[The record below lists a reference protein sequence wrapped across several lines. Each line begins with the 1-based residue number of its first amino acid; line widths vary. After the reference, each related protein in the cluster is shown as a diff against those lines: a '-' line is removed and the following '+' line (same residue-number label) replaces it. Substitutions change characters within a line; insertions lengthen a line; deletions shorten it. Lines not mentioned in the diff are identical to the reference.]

1 MADYPVVIVPA
12 YQLADP
18 ALVEQWKTYVENGGN
33 LVITCRTAQKDRY
46 GRLPEAPFG
55 SMLTPLTGNEM
66 EFYDLLLPQE
76 PGVIQMDGKEYQ
88 WNTWGEIIKPAEDA
102 EVWCTYTREFY
113 EGKPAVT
120 FRKVGKGTITYIGVD
135 SHDGMLEKDILKKLY
150 ARLDIPV
157 MDLPYGVTLEYR
169 NGMGIVLNYAD
180 VPYTFNLPEGSKVLI
195 GSTEIPTAG
204 VLIFATAPETSF
216 KK

>member
-1 MADYPVVIVPA
+1 MP
-12 YQLADP
+12 
-18 ALVEQWKTYVENGGN
+18 
-33 LVITCRTAQKDRY
+33 Y
-46 GRLPEAPFG
+46 G
-55 SMLTPLTGNEM
+55 
-66 EFYDLLLPQE
+66 
-76 PGVIQMDGKEYQ
+76 
-88 WNTWGEIIKPAEDA
+88 WGEIIKPAEDA

-204 VLIFATAPETSF
+204 VLVFATAPETSF